1 MTQRGVTAE
10 SKGGAQPVGSHPG
23 KQSRGVLTGRPTRF
37 MNEADAEQERTR
49 RDEAF
54 PGSGGRGSCL
64 LR

>member
-1 MTQRGVTAE
+1 
-10 SKGGAQPVGSHPG
+10 
-23 KQSRGVLTGRPTRF
+23 